1 MLNRSRNRK
10 HNTQHTGEDEQNPGG
25 RTRGYATRR
34 GSLDSYLGG
43 GPEFVNSGG
52 NVESS
57 STHVILLF
65 LWASIAKLEL
75 EK

>member
-34 GSLDSYLGG
+34 GVWTVTW
-43 GPEFVNSGG
+43 EAVQ
-52 NVESS
+52 SS
-57 STHVILLF
+57 SIQEGT
-65 LWASIAKLEL
+65 
-75 EK
+75 